1 MIAVDTSAIMAI
13 ILNEQDDYAYL
24 DIITKNRCCICT
36 PVLMELH
43 IVVARWKPDGG
54 DAFAAAMVRDL
65 AIEVAPF
72 TLGDL
77 ICGRDA
83 MVRYGKGRGH
93 PAQLNYGD
101 CMSYGFAKARAFPLL
116 FKGGDFNRTDIV
128 PAYRFS
134 G

>member
-13 ILNEQDDYAYL
+13 ILKEQDDYAYL
-24 DIITKNRCCICT
+24 DIVTKNTCCITT

-43 IVVARWKPDGG
+43 IVVTRWNPDGG
-54 DAFAAAMVRDL
+54 DAFAAAIVRDL
-65 AIEVAPF
+65 ALKVMPF
-72 TLGDL
+72 TIDHL
-77 ICGRDA
+77 IFARDA

-101 CMSYGFAKARAFPLL
+101 CMSYGFAKASDFPLL
-116 FKGGDFNRTDIV
+116 YKGGDFGRTDIV

-134 G
+134 A